1 MVKLKMSQKYK
12 KLPQENNT
20 QFVTRVVKTERK
32 AMRPIDVL
40 SVCDLRTW
48 KNQAGN
54 TPKDI
59 HVQAYLGTACAEGKL
74 CKWKQDTNGRNR
86 MVYADLELMPAY
98 AAAKAAEQE
107 SAPVEPR
114 GQFVLPSAEAKE
126 KSDKLAQAGY
136 KRIAELMVERRTPI
150 IKPSGVSS
158 NILDVLSVYHG
169 KTVEQI
175 EGIIMS
181 KIRTARVDNKTLKR
195 VSLFSVLKEMVE

>member
-20 QFVTRVVKTERK
+20 QFIIRVVKTERK
-32 AMRPIDVL
+32 AMRPADVL

-107 SAPVEPR
+107 SAPVDLREAIR
-114 GQFVLPSAEAKE
+114 EAKE

-136 KRIAELMVERRTPI
+136 KRIAELNIERRTPI

-175 EGIIMS
+175 EDIIMS